1 RSLLRSGQCAGMPAR
16 VAEVRSKIYS
26 RKNKIDISPL
36 MRAERNAIRRRAVY
50 AISVEIAQ
58 PNPLVSQRSRRS
70 DGVTHGR
77 LLDIARENAHLAE
90 VRRHLSQR
98 DNARTV
104 NAVIV
109 RDQNSHCHI
118 NETCGSF
125 ILA

>member
-1 RSLLRSGQCAGMPAR
+1 MPAR
-16 VAEVRSKIYS
+16 VAEVWSKIYS

-58 PNPLVSQRSRRS
+58 PNPLVSQRPRRS

-77 LLDIARENAHLAE
+77 LLDVWGDDAHFTKARCHL
-90 VRRHLSQR
+90 RQR
-98 DNARTV
+98 DNSGAV
-104 NAVIV
+104 DAVIV